1 LDKDREL
8 TFNHGEHRDMAQK
21 TIVELVDD
29 LDGGKA
35 DESLTFALDG
45 VEYNID
51 LSTRNAAKLR
61 DSLAE
66 FVGHSRRVGGRKQR
80 GAGTTHTAVRAGGDK
95 AQNQAIREWARSN
108 GKQISDRGRIPADLI
123 AEFQAAHD

>member
-1 LDKDREL
+1 
-8 TFNHGEHRDMAQK
+8 MAQK

-45 VEYNID
+45 VEYAID
-51 LSTRNAAKLR
+51 LSTKNAARLR

-66 FVGHSRRVGGRKQR
+66 FVGHGRRVGGRKQR
-80 GAGTTHTAVRAGGDK
+80 GTGTTQTPVRAGGDK

-123 AEFQAAHD
+123 AEFQAAHA